1 MAEGAYLAVQ
11 IPEMLQTVWD
21 WSEWIYNPASG
32 QVVSK
37 QDHTQ
42 LIPYNYIIFSV
53 SRYDG

>member
-1 MAEGAYLAVQ
+1 
-11 IPEMLQTVWD
+11 LQTVWD